1 MDTQTPQEPRKAPQ
15 SAAPMGMPR
24 STLMGSVSNKEFVT
38 MTTAQGIALVFT
50 IVQVI
55 GAAIFTPMVLAGYR
69 HVGITGVE
77 LPSIVQFVQW
87 LNWYGQIAA
96 ILIINGLIFWF
107 FYGISKRSWIGIA
120 FLPSLIYTFITM
132 YMCIA
137 LTAPLLGVF

>member
-1 MDTQTPQEPRKAPQ
+1 
-15 SAAPMGMPR
+15 
-24 STLMGSVSNKEFVT
+24 

-55 GAAIFTPMVLAGYR
+55 GAAIFTPMVLAGYH
-69 HVGITGVE
+69 HVGLTGAE

-87 LNWYGQIAA
+87 LNWYGQVAA